1 MGDPEERAWTRR
13 LDSLDLQLFSEEK
26 REMPTQRRRQE
37 ARRRG
42 QVVHS
47 GEVGLVAVILSGSV
61 ALRWSWT
68 RGATGLQSLARDI
81 WSQAGSVSD
90 AAGFRRLMESCL
102 AGAGFAVLPV
112 LALLTLA
119 SLAGEVAQVGF
130 SFSAEPVSP
139 KLSRLSPLRGLARIF
154 SRKALLD
161 LLKAVLKTLVIAE
174 AVGQAGR
181 AAAAILPGLAGAP
194 LREAFIFAGGI
205 IWSLA
210 LRCCLGL
217 AAIAAGDYFLQWREN
232 ETSLMMTRREMLDEI
247 KETEGRPEV
256 RQRLRSRQ
264 RQLARGRMILAVRKA
279 DVVVVNPEHFAVAL
293 QYEASKTPAPVV
305 IAKGAGQ
312 LALRIKEQ
320 ATRHRVAVV
329 ENAPVARALFRSV
342 DVGELIPPVLYHAVA
357 EVLAFV
363 YRLRPEGSR
372 QSSGAM
378 AP

>member
-1 MGDPEERAWTRR
+1 
-13 LDSLDLQLFSEEK
+13 LQLFSEEK
-26 REMPTQRRRQE
+26 REQPTQRRRQE

-47 GEVGLVAVILSGSV
+47 GEVGLVAVILSGSI

-68 RGATGLQSLARDI
+68 RGVAGLQSLATDV
-81 WSQAGSVSD
+81 WSRAGSVGD
-90 AAGFRRLMESCL
+90 MAGFRGLMESCF
-102 AGAGFAVLPV
+102 AGAASAVLPV
-112 LALLTLA
+112 LGLLTLA
-119 SLAGEVAQVGF
+119 SLAVEIAQVGF
-130 SFSAEPVSP
+130 AFSTEPVSP
-139 KLSRLSPLRGLARIF
+139 KLSRLSPLRGLGRIF

-161 LLKAVLKTLVIAE
+161 LLKAVLKTLVVAE
-174 AVGQAGR
+174 AVYQAVR
-181 AAAAILPGLAGAP
+181 VAAARLPGLAAAP
-194 LREAFIFAGGI
+194 LREAAIYAGGI
-205 IWSLA
+205 VWSLA

-217 AAIAAGDYFLQWREN
+217 AAIAAGDYFLQWREH
-232 ETSLMMTRREMLDEI
+232 ETSLMMTRKEMLDEI

-279 DVVVVNPEHFAVAL
+279 DVVVTNPDHFAVAL
-293 QYEASKTPAPVV
+293 QYEASKTPAPLVV
-305 IAKGAGQ
+305 AKGAGH

-320 ATRHRVAVV
+320 ASKHKVAVV

-372 QSSGAM
+372 SSSGVTV
-378 AP
+378 P

>member
-1 MGDPEERAWTRR
+1 
-13 LDSLDLQLFSEEK
+13 
-26 REMPTQRRRQE
+26 
-37 ARRRG
+37 
-42 QVVHS
+42 
-47 GEVGLVAVILSGSV
+47 
-61 ALRWSWT
+61 
-68 RGATGLQSLARDI
+68 
-81 WSQAGSVSD
+81 
-90 AAGFRRLMESCL
+90 MESCL

-181 AAAAILPGLAGAP
+181 AAAARLPGLAGAP